1 MKLAKSA
8 NYYNSFWKI
17 DENYDEV
24 HQNIMLAQSLKAWN
38 QDYKK
43 NIQFFNIQLTPIK
56 DRRIRFILE

>member
-24 HQNIMLAQSLKAWN
+24 YQNIMLAQSLKVWN